1 MFASDSR
8 FGWFDGWL
16 VAHPNDIAKP
26 CGRLQLLIFV
36 SEMLKI
42 REMLGKTERFGIKGK
57 EWQWDLI
64 TIEEKALRLEKFS
77 LKVSRH
83 FYVGFRIRW
92 KCSKSLILKLCNMF
106 HNIPRLFRWTAR
118 EIDSNI
124 LPKVATMERARSLF
138 LASRLFIDIA
148 L

>member
-57 EWQWDLI
+57 EWQ
-64 TIEEKALRLEKFS
+64 
-77 LKVSRH
+77 
-83 FYVGFRIRW
+83 
-92 KCSKSLILKLCNMF
+92 
-106 HNIPRLFRWTAR
+106 
-118 EIDSNI
+118 
-124 LPKVATMERARSLF
+124 
-138 LASRLFIDIA
+138 
-148 L
+148 